1 METFLASSRFFLL
14 SKIWIL
20 LLSVM
25 FQLSLSAL
33 TEAHIRKKEA
43 PTYRQKV
50 VLIADPGVDDAAAI
64 LMAVAHPEIEVLA
77 VLSNF
82 GVVSSTEAANN
93 ARIILNIVA
102 AASSSSKK
110 GANTENYKAIKKWQE
125 YVPVYLG
132 SDFSYG
138 SLPTISKGDK
148 KVITSFEQ
156 L

>member
-1 METFLASSRFFLL
+1 MEIFLASSRFFLL
-14 SKIWIL
+14 SKIWIF

-43 PTYRQKV
+43 STYRQKV

-102 AASSSSKK
+102 AASSSKK

-148 KVITSFEQ
+148 KVITSLEQ

>member
-1 METFLASSRFFLL
+1 METCLASSRLFLL

-25 FQLSLSAL
+25 FRFTLSAL
-33 TEAHIRKKEA
+33 AEVHTRKEEA

-64 LMAVAHPEIEVLA
+64 LMAIAHPEIEVLA

-82 GVVSSTEAANN
+82 GIVSSTEAANN

-102 AASSSSKK
+102 AASLSKK
-110 GANTENYKAIKKWQE
+110 GANSENYEEMKKWQE

-138 SLPTISKGDK
+138 SLPTASKGDQE
-148 KVITSFEQ
+148 VITSLDQ

>member
-1 METFLASSRFFLL
+1 METFLASSRLFPL
-14 SKIWIL
+14 SKVWIL

-25 FQLSLSAL
+25 FQLTLSAL
-33 TEAHIRKKEA
+33 IEAHIRKEEA
-43 PTYRQKV
+43 STYRQKV

-64 LMAVAHPEIEVLA
+64 LMAIAHPEIEVLA

-102 AASSSSKK
+102 AASLSKK
-110 GANTENYKAIKKWQE
+110 RANTDNYKEMKKWQE

-138 SLPTISKGDK
+138 SLPTVSKGDR
-148 KVITSFEQ
+148 KVISSLDQ